1 MLSKILMSV
10 VFHFFF
16 WPLIFWL
23 LKMNLKLWINVIYL
37 HQTQSSL
44 IFPWL
49 WPIFYPLEILKF
61 HGLAFVGPSCTFP
74 RCQPSQGG
82 WQLVSFPATLPP
94 AAQITNYN
102 HSGLEAKPHKPS
114 LRQSHLIINPNRANG
129 SFRRA
134 WLLKKFFEK
143 LLPLQITTPR
153 CLMIR

>member
-10 VFHFFF
+10 VFHFF

-49 WPIFYPLEILKF
+49 WHIFYPLEILKF
-61 HGLAFVGPSCTFP
+61 HGSAFVGPSCTFSP
-74 RCQPSQGG
+74 VPAKPG
-82 WQLVSFPATLPP
+82 WLTTCLISCHRLCHQ
-94 AAQITNYN
+94 AQITNYN

-153 CLMIR
+153 CLMIG